1 MRKLFSFIIKY
12 SVLILFLF
20 LEIISIGLIVRNSNY
35 PQSIILSSGNSIT
48 ASLYNFS
55 SNFYGYFYLNSL
67 NEGLAQENVALKNKL
82 TALENQLSTYRPLQQ
97 DSTNSNS
104 FIDPEKEIS
113 YINAKVISNSTNKIL
128 NYITLN
134 KGKRDGIQQDMG
146 VINEDGV
153 VGIISNVSEKFSVV
167 IPVLNPKIQI
177 STKFIKNN
185 YSGPLQW
192 DGGDYR
198 YANLKDIARH
208 VQFSLGD
215 SLVTT
220 SYTHSFPEGVLVGRI
235 EDFNIKESDPYYRI
249 KVKLAVNF
257 KTLSYV
263 KVINYA
269 NLNEQKNLE
278 NPIEQ

>member
-1 MRKLFSFIIKY
+1 MRKLFAFIIRY
-12 SVLILFLF
+12 SVVILFLL
-20 LEIISIGLIVRNSNY
+20 LEIISMGLIVRNSNY

-48 ASLYNFS
+48 ASVYNFT
-55 SNFYGYFYLNSL
+55 SNFYGYFYLNAV
-67 NEGLAQENVALKNKL
+67 NEGLARENVMLKNRITL
-82 TALENQLSTYRPLQQ
+82 LENKMSTFEPLLK
-97 DSTNSNS
+97 DSDNMTHY
-104 FIDPEKEIS
+104 IDPEKEIS

-128 NYITLN
+128 NFITLN

-146 VINEDGV
+146 VINENGV
-153 VGIISNVSEKFSVV
+153 VGIVSSVSDKFSVV
-167 IPVLNPKIQI
+167 IPVLNPRIQI
-177 STKFIKNN
+177 STKFLKNN

-198 YANLKDIARH
+198 FANLKDIARH

-220 SYTHSFPEGVLVGRI
+220 SYTHSFPEGILVGRI
-235 EDFNIKESDPYYRI
+235 EDFNIRESDPYYHI
-249 KVKLAVNF
+249 KVRLAVNF

-278 NPIEQ
+278 NSILQ